1 MDNLVKIDIKT
12 NLGFFLILISV
23 LFLAI
28 IEGNNITK
36 SLTKQEVIIGSEV
49 ELIAFLVITL
59 FLIAITV
66 FKPYNIT
73 LVAYSAM
80 TLGLITLLSNLFD
93 PTTETPAVLKII
105 HALLGVVLILSGSLM
120 SLKVSEEKEESKIAR
135 EMVMKYR
142 K

>member
-1 MDNLVKIDIKT
+1 MHNLVKIDIKT
-12 NLGFFLILISV
+12 NVGFFLILISV

-28 IEGNNITK
+28 LEGNNITK
-36 SLTKQEVIIGSEV
+36 SLTKQEVIIGGEI

-59 FLIAITV
+59 FLIAVTV

-80 TLGLITLLSNLFD
+80 TLVLITLLSTLVD
-93 PTTETPAVLKII
+93 PTTKAPAVLRII

-120 SLKVSEEKEESKIAR
+120 SLKVSEERKESKMAR
-135 EMVMKYR
+135 EMIMKY
-142 K
+142 KK